1 MIGVKVNICTD
12 LSAGVLMHNVLLP
25 PPIPVPVPSI
35 SIEMAVNQDWPPGEF
50 ANTHKRAATVQHKGR
65 RIVLEGHD
73 CGPMIPDVTPLFPLN
88 YFYLIMWPFSSRK
101 FTFSASTV
109 QADAAPIGCAALFL
123 PMMTC
128 GDPISAPT
136 GIALSSWTNTVEV
149 GMTGTDLAIGLA
161 YAAASVALDS
171 IFNKIGGASTVR
183 QVRQSVSRAA
193 LGATS
198 RQLAQRAASEAGRH
212 VAEQSARRVV
222 AGTLAR
228 EAVSKVVGFNDG
240 ASAVKR
246 AVSVGIIDPLAGF
259 ARAEAANA
267 PNAGDWT
274 VTYSVGVPFAN
285 ASGSVTNSEDAS
297 RRGVSRQTSWLN
309 EQTAVS
315 PTGAVQR
322 TRNSVA
328 VATPVV
334 SAGHRP

>member
-109 QADAAPIGCAALFL
+109 QADGAPIGCAAPYL
-123 PMMTC
+123 PMMSC

-136 GIALSSWTNTVEV
+136 GIALTSMNNTGEV

-161 YAAASVALDS
+161 TAAVSGRDRLALSTSWAAPCGSCSRRDPGRAGPNREQGS
-171 IFNKIGGASTVR
+171 EGGGA
-183 QVRQSVSRAA
+183 
-193 LGATS
+193 G
-198 RQLAQRAASEAGRH
+198 
-212 VAEQSARRVV
+212 
-222 AGTLAR
+222 
-228 EAVSKVVGFNDG
+228 
-240 ASAVKR
+240 
-246 AVSVGIIDPLAGF
+246 
-259 ARAEAANA
+259 
-267 PNAGDWT
+267 GD
-274 VTYSVGVPFAN
+274 
-285 ASGSVTNSEDAS
+285 DS
-297 RRGVSRQTSWLN
+297 RRGAGPAQDDRARVHRKGLRL
-309 EQTAVS
+309 
-315 PTGAVQR
+315 QR
-322 TRNSVA
+322 RSQ
-328 VATPVV
+328 
-334 SAGHRP
+334 RR